1 MSWTDLTDKVVIITG
16 GAAGIG
22 LAVAKGFVEVGAK
35 VVIADFAEDVGA
47 NAVIQANES
56 GDGEAI
62 FAKCYVTSR
71 NDVEAMVK
79 TAVERFGSVDVLVN
93 NAGINVPRL
102 LVDPAGKEELTE
114 DVWDKVFAV
123 NVKGQFL
130 CAQAAARVMLE
141 QDNGGVLINMSSE
154 SGLEG
159 SDGQSVYAA
168 TKAANQNLT
177 RSWAKEL

>member
-62 FAKCYVTSR
+62 FAKCDVTSGK
-71 NDVEAMVK
+71 MLWHWLK
-79 TAVERFGSVDVLVN
+79 
-93 NAGINVPRL
+93 RL
-102 LVDPAGKEELTE
+102 LNVLAVWMFWLTTP
-114 DVWDKVFAV
+114 V
-123 NVKGQFL
+123 
-130 CAQAAARVMLE
+130 
-141 QDNGGVLINMSSE
+141 
-154 SGLEG
+154 
-159 SDGQSVYAA
+159 
-168 TKAANQNLT
+168 
-177 RSWAKEL
+177 